1 FIIPFIVLIGGYVL
15 IYGFRTGDFSLGT
28 TERTYDNFEAGQIAV
43 YSGEE
48 GLNAAIDAKREARRL
63 FGTAEENDY
72 SVVKAILRNPQ
83 AYQQRLDR
91 VIQELPTQI
100 IKAYSGKW
108 VVLLTVW
115 AAWGF
120 ISLYQKRK
128 WALISLLTLW
138 CMPFL
143 SGFII
148 TIFRTGHL
156 LFPSLV
162 VLSFGSV
169 GLYDFASRFDKTHI
183 RWIGMGVMVV
193 LLGIGAITSELV
205 VIYAAGLSMLAM
217 LVAWLGFRFLPK
229 RFQQPALPLLMFLVV
244 GFILHGP
251 FTGIAKAS
259 VDLPPEEQALL
270 TMVKEL
276 PVGAR
281 VLAGSPGVVYAAN
294 MTYMGLSSTD
304 VPIFSTVQ
312 DFQKWLNSQNI
323 EAVYIDQSL
332 TIDNSAYW
340 VLLQELAYLY
350 RVVYTDPSG
359 IIQVWILSDL

>member
-1 FIIPFIVLIGGYVL
+1 
-15 IYGFRTGDFSLGT
+15 
-28 TERTYDNFEAGQIAV
+28 
-43 YSGEE
+43 
-48 GLNAAIDAKREARRL
+48 
-63 FGTAEENDY
+63 
-72 SVVKAILRNPQ
+72 
-83 AYQQRLDR
+83 
-91 VIQELPTQI
+91 
-100 IKAYSGKW
+100 
-108 VVLLTVW
+108 
-115 AAWGF
+115 
-120 ISLYQKRK
+120 
-128 WALISLLTLW
+128 
-138 CMPFL
+138 
-143 SGFII
+143 
-148 TIFRTGHL
+148 
-156 LFPSLV
+156 
-162 VLSFGSV
+162 
-169 GLYDFASRFDKTHI
+169 
-183 RWIGMGVMVV
+183 MVV